1 MSDTLPPLPD
11 FSPSFRPRWL
21 SDNGGFTADQMRAYA
36 SSAVTA
42 VEAECFRLRASYE
55 YSEAHAARLMAERD
69 SAVAAERERCA
80 CIAESWCGSRVVSVR
95 SGPSIGE
102 AIRAET

>member
-1 MSDTLPPLPD
+1 MSDTLPPPPD

-36 SSAVTA
+36 SA
-42 VEAECFRLRASYE
+42 
-55 YSEAHAARLMAERD
+55 
-69 SAVAAERERCA
+69 AVAAERERFA
-80 CIAESWCGSRVVSVR
+80 QLLEVGAIALEPHALR
-95 SGPSIGE
+95 SAAA